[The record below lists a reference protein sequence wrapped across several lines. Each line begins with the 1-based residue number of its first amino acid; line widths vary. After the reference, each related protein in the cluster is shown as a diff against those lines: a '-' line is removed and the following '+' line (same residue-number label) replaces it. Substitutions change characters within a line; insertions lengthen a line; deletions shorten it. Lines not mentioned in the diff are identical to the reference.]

1 MSKYRIYID
10 EVGNNDLRSSENPN
24 HRYLCLTGIIFEL
37 EYVKNKVNPSI
48 EAIKE
53 KYFSHHPDDP
63 VILHRKELVNKK
75 FPFNALKEPQ
85 VEKEFNDEFL
95 TLLQNLIYSVI
106 SVLIDKQEHT
116 QKYSTWK
123 YDPYHYCMEII
134 VERFFF
140 FLEEKSSKGD
150 VMIES
155 RGGKEDMRL
164 KKSFRKILDNGT
176 HFIESDKLQSR
187 LTSKELK
194 VQPKK
199 LNISGLQL
207 ADLIAHPARRYI
219 FRKYDIDEGK
229 KYTFG
234 EKIIAIIKDK
244 FYNKGG
250 NIEGYGI
257 KKLP

>member
-1 MSKYRIYID
+1 M
-10 EVGNNDLRSSENPN
+10 
-24 HRYLCLTGIIFEL
+24 
-37 EYVKNKVNPSI
+37 
-48 EAIKE
+48 
-53 KYFSHHPDDP
+53 
-63 VILHRKELVNKK
+63 
-75 FPFNALKEPQ
+75 
-85 VEKEFNDEFL
+85 EFL
-95 TLLQNLIYSVI
+95 ALLQDLDYSVI
-106 SVLIDKQEHT
+106 SVLIDKKEHT
-116 QKYSTWK
+116 LKYSTWK

-140 FLEEKSSKGD
+140 FLEEKNSKGD

-176 HFIESDKLQSR
+176 HFIESDKLQAR

-199 LNISGLQL
+199 LNISGLQI

-219 FRKYDIDEGK
+219 FRKYEIDEGR

-234 EKIIAIIKDK
+234 EKIIEILKHK
-244 FYNKGG
+244 FYNKAG